1 MSSDGLLEPKNNP
14 RVVVLAYSLWLVSAA
29 LGVLTFLAGREM
41 IIRTYVR
48 FFPWEVSQFQLGLG
62 TLSLVN
68 IIISMTMAMLVIV
81 IIIGG
86 FEYQHRNMGQPQG
99 WVMLERT
106 LAVEIGIL
114 LLALYI

>member
-1 MSSDGLLEPKNNP
+1 MISDGVLEPKLSP
-14 RVVVLAYSLWLVSAA
+14 RLVGLAYGLWFVSAA
-29 LGVLTFLAGREM
+29 LGVLTYLAGREM

-48 FFPWEVSQFQLGLG
+48 FFPLDVES
-62 TLSLVN
+62 LSLVN
-68 IIISMTMAMLVIV
+68 IVVSMAMAILPIA

-86 FEYQHRNMGQPQG
+86 FEYQHRNMGKPEG
-99 WVMLERT
+99 WVMLART